1 MISAES
7 KGRESTREWSESLDG
22 EDGGDAL
29 PNEWREEAVEGAG
42 EGAILQWPFSKSS
55 SQKSTS
61 ASDEASDPAC
71 SLGGGVRLEL

>member
-42 EGAILQWPFSKSS
+42 KSIS
-55 SQKSTS
+55 
-61 ASDEASDPAC
+61 
-71 SLGGGVRLEL
+71 G

>member
-7 KGRESTREWSESLDG
+7 KGRESTREWSKSLDG

-55 SQKSTS
+55 SQKS
-61 ASDEASDPAC
+61 ASDEASEPAC

>member
-22 EDGGDAL
+22 GEDAL

-42 EGAILQWPFSKSS
+42 EGAI
-55 SQKSTS
+55 
-61 ASDEASDPAC
+61 
-71 SLGGGVRLEL
+71 